1 MKGFN
6 MPSIAIFT
14 FDPQKFDEVFE
25 RRKQERASACGKT
38 KILGEWCDTKNGR
51 VVRLVEGG
59 DLGAVLAAY
68 RMWSDLGTLK
78 IFPVTDTTELIDQ
91 AVFPSE

>member
-1 MKGFN
+1 

-14 FDPQKFDEVFE
+14 FDPQKFDEVVE
-25 RRKQERASACGKT
+25 RRKQEQASACEKT

-51 VVRLVEGG
+51 IVRLVEGG

-68 RMWSDLGTLK
+68 RMWYDLGTLE

-91 AVFPSE
+91 

>member
-91 AVFPSE
+91 YYKKR